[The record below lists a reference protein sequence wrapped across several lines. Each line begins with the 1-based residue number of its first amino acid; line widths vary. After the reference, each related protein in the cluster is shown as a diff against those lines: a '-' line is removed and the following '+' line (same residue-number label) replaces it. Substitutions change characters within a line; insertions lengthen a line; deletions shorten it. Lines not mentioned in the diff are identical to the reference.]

1 MSSHVNPKLRALDI
15 RWVEYQGQPHLYLR
29 DTLELSGRQ
38 MLIPEPLALL
48 LALCDGTRDVAG
60 LRAALDMQTGLRLP
74 LAQVESVIAQL
85 DEALF
90 LEGPR
95 FEEASAAALRAYRQA
110 AFRSPALSGAV
121 SPAGRRDLAKAL
133 AAYGSARDQP
143 AGDDGQSAEV
153 LGVVTPHIDYQRGGP
168 VYAALWRKAA
178 LAARRAEAVV
188 IFGTDHAG
196 GPGRITLT
204 RQSYATPW
212 GVLPTDR
219 SAVDA
224 MADAIGPEHA
234 FAEEVHHI
242 REHSIELASVWLH
255 HARQGE
261 PCAVVP
267 ILCGSFYPYTNDG
280 RSAEEET
287 AFQRALDA
295 LRQATAGRRVLV
307 VAAGDLAHV
316 GPTFGDARPLDTAA
330 REQLRAADKDLL
342 SVLASG
348 DAAGFLSVLRRE
360 QDGRRICGLPPIYMA
375 LRLLGASL
383 GEVTG
388 YDQCPADEQGG
399 SVVSVAGVLLRPPA
413 R

>member
-1 MSSHVNPKLRALDI
+1 VAVHINPKLRALDI
-15 RWVEYQGQPHLYLR
+15 RWVEHQGQPHVHLR
-29 DTLELSGRQ
+29 DALELSGKQ
-38 MLIPEPLALL
+38 MLVPAPLAPL

-60 LRAALDMQTGLRLP
+60 MRVALELQTGLRLS
-74 LAQVESVIAQL
+74 LAHVESVIAQL

-95 FEEASAAALRAYRQA
+95 FEEACAATLRVYREA
-110 AFRSPALSGAV
+110 AFRRAALAGAV
-121 SPAGRRDLAKAL
+121 YPGGQRALAKAL
-133 AAYGSARDQP
+133 EAYGSAQD
-143 AGDDGQSAEV
+143 GHGSDDGEAADA
-153 LGVVTPHIDYQRGGP
+153 LGVVTPHIDYERGGP

-178 LAARRAEAVV
+178 SAARQADTVV

-219 SAVDA
+219 AAVDA
-224 MADAIGPEHA
+224 MAEAIGPEDA

-255 HARQGE
+255 HARQGQ
-261 PCAVVP
+261 PCSVVP
-267 ILCGSFYPYTNDG
+267 VLCGSFYPYTNDG

-287 AFQRALDA
+287 AFQRGLDA

-316 GPTFGDARPLDTAA
+316 GPTFGDARPLDMAA
-330 REQLRAADKDLL
+330 KSRLRAADDGLL
-342 SVLASG
+342 GVLVAG
-348 DAAGFLSVLRRE
+348 DAAGFLNVLKKERDERRV
-360 QDGRRICGLPPIYMA
+360 CGLPPIYMT

-388 YDQCPADEQGG
+388 YDQCPADPDGG
-399 SVVSVAGVLLRPPA
+399 SVVSVAGVLLRPSVG
-413 R
+413 